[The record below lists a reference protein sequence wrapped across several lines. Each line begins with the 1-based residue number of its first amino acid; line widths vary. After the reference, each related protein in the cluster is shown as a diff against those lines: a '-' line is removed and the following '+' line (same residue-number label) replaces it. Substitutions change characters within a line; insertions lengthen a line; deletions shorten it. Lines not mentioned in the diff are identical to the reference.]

1 MIARRIHMNDVSKSR
16 CTYLI
21 QYLIDTQ
28 GHESRV
34 QDVRITNCD
43 SEEPEWAAIEM
54 LATQRQNTTARGDK
68 TYHLVLSFHE
78 YPNADTLKAI
88 EDTLCSALGF
98 EGHQRLSVLHGDTDN
113 IHLHVVINKI
123 HPEKLTIHEPYY
135 DHKTLASQCVRLEH
149 AFNLV
154 PDNHQPKAQAVETA
168 AVNMEKAGDMESLI
182 GWIQRTCLAELKT
195 ASSWAQ
201 LHEILDQHG
210 LKIKERGNGFTLS
223 SETLHVKPSS
233 VDRGLSKAALEK
245 RLGAFQAA
253 PCQDSARTQPLRT
266 SSDEPIRKSYTSQPL
281 RHEHFDPS
289 RLWEQYASALKRS
302 DQTREKALREARTR
316 RDAGLQQAAKVASI
330 RNFVIQY
337 MVSGAVLKRIMHWQ
351 NRSNMRKKQA
361 EIRKKYLEERG
372 QTYTTHPRDTWNAW
386 LVKQAE
392 NGNAESLA
400 ALRARNPV
408 QPTGNHIAG
417 VRRTDTAPASALPME
432 KVTRKGAQLFAGGVR
447 DTGNALLFTN
457 MKPETLKNGLEL
469 AHERFRVLKVEG
481 DEVFRK
487 NVAQSAKGMPVTF
500 SDPVLEHIRR
510 EQLVSVQQRQ
520 SRETSRGR

>member
-1 MIARRIHMNDVSKSR
+1 MIARRIRMNAASKSR
-16 CTYLI
+16 CTHLI

-43 SEEPEWAAIEM
+43 SEDPEWAGIEM

-78 YPNADTLKAI
+78 YPNANTLKAI

-113 IHLHVVINKI
+113 LHLHVVINKI

-195 ASSWAQ
+195 ASSWEQ
-201 LHEILDQHG
+201 VHEVLDQHG
-210 LKIKERGNGFTLS
+210 LKLKERGNGFTLS
-223 SETLHVKPSS
+223 SGTLHVKPSS
-233 VDRGLSKAALEK
+233 VDRGLSRAALEK
-245 RLGAFQAA
+245 RLGAFQEA
-253 PCQDSARTQPLRT
+253 PCRDAVRGQTLPTSSREPAKGYTRQPL
-266 SSDEPIRKSYTSQPL
+266 SHKK
-281 RHEHFDPS
+281 FDSS
-289 RLWEQYASALKRS
+289 RLWERYSAELKHA
-302 DQTREKALREARTR
+302 DQTRENTLREARAH
-316 RDAGLQQAAKVASI
+316 RDAALQQAAKVANI

-337 MVSGAVLKRIMHWQ
+337 MVSGAVLKRIMRWQ
-351 NRSNMRKKQA
+351 NRANMRKKQA
-361 EIRKKYLEERG
+361 EIRKNYLEKRG
-372 QTYTTHPRDTWNAW
+372 QAYAEHPRDTWNAW

-408 QPTGNHIAG
+408 QPTTGNHITG
-417 VRRTDTAPASALPME
+417 VRRTDTASASALPME
-432 KVTRKGAQLFAGGVR
+432 KITRKGAQLFGGIR
-447 DTGNALLFTN
+447 DTGDALLFTN
-457 MKPETLKNGLEL
+457 MKPETLKKGLEL
-469 AHERFRVLKVEG
+469 AHERFRVLRVEG
-481 DEVFRK
+481 DEIFRK
-487 NVAQSAKGMPVTF
+487 NVAQSARGMPVAF

-510 EQLVSVQQRQ
+510 EQLFSVQQKQ
-520 SRETSRGR
+520 TRETSRGR